1 MMYANMKCML
11 NNQKVQE
18 MNQIQTLKQ
27 QKQKMLSRAH
37 K

>member
-18 MNQIQTLKQ
+18 MNQIQNSEMTKTKDALK
-27 QKQKMLSRAH
+27 SS
-37 K
+37 